1 MDIKTLKMGKLDN
14 NTYIVYT
21 EKGNAVVIDPSMDF
35 SKIEKT
41 INELGVS
48 VKYIFFTH
56 GHYDHTASA
65 YDLVEKTGAKLVI
78 HSRDAEM
85 LYDFN
90 KSLAFMFSN
99 RPKQLHADI
108 TVEDGDTITLDELT
122 FEFISTPGHSNG
134 CVVIACED
142 VMFTG
147 DTVLEGVVGRTDLIG
162 SNDALMVQS
171 VRKLA
176 AIEKNY
182 TLLCGHGAPSTLD
195 FEKKNNP
202 YFIHYT

>member
-1 MDIKTLKMGKLDN
+1 MKIKTLSMGKLGN
-14 NTYIVYT
+14 NTYIVCSN
-21 EKGNAVVIDPSMDF
+21 KGNAVVIDPSVDF
-35 SKIEKT
+35 SAIEKA
-41 INELGVS
+41 IDELDVS

-65 YDLVEKTGAKLVI
+65 YDLVNKTGAKLVI

-85 LYDFN
+85 LYDFK

-99 RPKQLHADI
+99 HPHELHADI
-108 TVEDGDTITLDELT
+108 TVDDGDVIELDELK

-134 CVVIACED
+134 CVVIACGD

-147 DTVLEGVVGRTDLIG
+147 DTVLEGVVGRTDLYG
-162 SNDALMVQS
+162 SNDSLMIQS
-171 VRKLA
+171 VRKLS